1 MAFFSKE
8 KNIHAKVVTLQQVGL
23 GYLCLGQALNTLSGG
38 EAQRLKLASGLNKRA
53 SFYVLDEI
61 TSGLHHQDIR
71 CVMSVL
77 SRIVEDQGIGIVLVE
92 HNVQA
97 IALCDHVIDVGPG
110 AGRHGGTIVAQ
121 GSPQEVV
128 AQGKG
133 ATAAALKAQL
143 GL

>member
-1 MAFFSKE
+1 M
-8 KNIHAKVVTLQQVGL
+8 
-23 GYLCLGQALNTLSGG
+23 
-38 EAQRLKLASGLNKRA
+38 
-53 SFYVLDEI
+53 
-61 TSGLHHQDIR
+61 
-71 CVMSVL
+71 
-77 SRIVEDQGIGIVLVE
+77 LVE

-97 IALCDHVIDVGPG
+97 IALCDQFIDVGPG